1 MRIPSHRS
9 NMRVLVLGATGLLG
23 TRLVPV
29 LSSRWPTV
37 THARS
42 GGAAR
47 AVDLTD
53 CAATSALLDA
63 VQPSV
68 IVNLAALT
76 SVDACEDNPQHAY
89 LANVK
94 TVENVVEWIDRRGR
108 GCHLLHISTDQVY
121 DGPGPHAEDEVTI
134 VNTYG
139 FSKYAAELA
148 ALRVQATVLRTNF
161 FGRSNREGRE
171 SLSDWLIRS
180 LREETPIQVFEDV
193 MFSPLGLGTLVK
205 MIVCI
210 ADEKPLGVF
219 NLGAADGMSKADF
232 AFAFAETM
240 GIAEHRMI
248 RAKLCGSGVLR
259 AKRPTD
265 MRMDSSRIEHAL
277 KVRMPELL
285 QEIESTVLEY
295 RNVR

>member
-1 MRIPSHRS
+1 MTIPNDRS
-9 NMRVLVLGATGLLG
+9 NVRVLVLGATGLLG
-23 TRLVPV
+23 TRLVPA

-42 GGAAR
+42 GGAAQT
-47 AVDLTD
+47 VDLTD
-53 CAATSALLDA
+53 CAATSALLEA
-63 VQPSV
+63 VQPSLV
-68 IVNLAALT
+68 VNLAALT

-89 LANVK
+89 LVNVK
-94 TVENVVEWIDRRGR
+94 AVENVVAWIERRGR
-108 GCHLLHISTDQVY
+108 GCHLLHVSTDQVY
-121 DGPGPHAEDEVTI
+121 DGPGPHAENEVTI

-180 LREETPIQVFEDV
+180 LREGSPIQVFDDV
-193 MFSPLGLGTLVK
+193 MFSPLGLGTLVE
-205 MIVCI
+205 MIVRI

-240 GIAEHRMI
+240 GIAVHRMTRI
-248 RAKLCGSGVLR
+248 KSGDSGLLR

-277 KVRMPELL
+277 KVRLPGLL
-285 QEIESTVLEY
+285 QEIKSTVLEY
-295 RNVR
+295 RDVP